1 MKWKGLARGFT
12 FILLALAMV
21 AAPALG
27 QRKQQKPQKG
37 DKPTL
42 MPPQPDEQVVD
53 IRISEMLAAWQIG
66 NVELLHQ
73 YYADNVTVVSGNWEA
88 PVAGWANYEQGY
100 RAQRQRVE
108 GVTLDRSNTLIAVR
122 GNFAWC
128 DYQWQ
133 FTAVVDGKPSIARG
147 HTTLVW
153 EKRNGRWLVVHNHT
167 SLVGEM
173 KEITPAPAPKP
184 PAPEP
189 AVPGR

>member
-1 MKWKGLARGFT
+1 MRRNGLACGFV
-12 FILLALAMV
+12 FILLALAML
-21 AAPALG
+21 APAFG

-37 DKPTL
+37 DKSVVTPS
-42 MPPQPDEQVVD
+42 QPDERVVD
-53 IRISEMLAAWQIG
+53 TRISEMLAAWQIG

-73 YYADNVTVVSGNWEA
+73 YYADDVTVVSGNWEA
-88 PVAGWANYEQGY
+88 PVAGWANYEQAY

-122 GNFAWC
+122 GNLAWC

-153 EKRNGRWLVVHNHT
+153 EKRNGRWLIVHNHT

-173 KEITPAPAPKP
+173 KEITPAAAPKP

-189 AVPGR
+189 AAPGR

>member
-1 MKWKGLARGFT
+1 MKRRGLTRGFT
-12 FILLALAMV
+12 FILLTLALV

-27 QRKQQKPQKG
+27 QRKQQKPKKG
-37 DKPTL
+37 DKPALT
-42 MPPQPDEQVVD
+42 PPQPDEQVVD
-53 IRISEMLAAWQIG
+53 TRISEMLAAWQIG

-73 YYADNVTVVSGNWEA
+73 YYADDVTVVSGNWEA

-122 GNFAWC
+122 GNLAWC